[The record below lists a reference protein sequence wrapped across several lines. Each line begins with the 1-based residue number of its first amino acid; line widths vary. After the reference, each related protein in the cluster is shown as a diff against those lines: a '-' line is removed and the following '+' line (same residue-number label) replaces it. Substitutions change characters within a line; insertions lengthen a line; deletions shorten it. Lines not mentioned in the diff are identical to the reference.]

1 MHGAMAAWTKPV
13 GCLEATR
20 PLRVLWIAMQR
31 HAELKTKLFSLF
43 ATLVFPNFIV
53 PEPFTAIKSTQVRW
67 NIWREGLIANT
78 PK

>member
-1 MHGAMAAWTKPV
+1 
-13 GCLEATR
+13 
-20 PLRVLWIAMQR
+20 VLWIAMQR